1 MHPYRLSRENRLYF
15 QLVSEAWNGYAVSYF
30 CLLQP
35 IQPLVQIVHLLVFTC
50 FYGLPMMKKSLPFLI
65 VASVFFVLIFLL
77 EHINGRFWLNDFKV
91 YYEASTALLQ
101 GKSAYGVHFGLD
113 TGFYKYSPFILLLFT
128 VYCVFSFAVASVIH
142 FVLISLAA
150 VLTILLL
157 QYLVLTYYSSDPEP
171 MTKRRH
177 NTILIL
183 ALLSISNHLVRELHL
198 GNVNMLLLGL
208 VTLTLFLV
216 SSDKPLWAGMVLA
229 LAILVKPYCLIL
241 LLPIFLYKKS
251 CVLYST
257 IASLVLLTVI
267 TILPLGWNS
276 FVTLHMQWFAAMQ
289 AHSEYL
295 SSSDTLAAQL
305 KHYLIPQ
312 ASGWLQ
318 PAVLLVTVICYLGFF
333 TAFRIFGRKVVRG
346 SQAENSHFT
355 MGYFIL
361 FALIP
366 NLLITDSEHFLF
378 TLPLIVI
385 LMHALWK
392 EGNLLLSAVF
402 VILLFLYGCNS
413 SDLIGNKLSDVFE
426 KAGVLGFS
434 NMGLVALSLFMFV
447 KKSGVQAK
455 AIPGLND
462 KTALVC

>member
-1 MHPYRLSRENRLYF
+1 
-15 QLVSEAWNGYAVSYF
+15 
-30 CLLQP
+30 
-35 IQPLVQIVHLLVFTC
+35 
-50 FYGLPMMKKSLPFLI
+50 
-65 VASVFFVLIFLL
+65 
-77 EHINGRFWLNDFKV
+77 
-91 YYEASTALLQ
+91 
-101 GKSAYGVHFGLD
+101 
-113 TGFYKYSPFILLLFT
+113 
-128 VYCVFSFAVASVIH
+128 
-142 FVLISLAA
+142 
-150 VLTILLL
+150 
-157 QYLVLTYYSSDPEP
+157 
-171 MTKRRH
+171 
-177 NTILIL
+177 
-183 ALLSISNHLVRELHL
+183 
-198 GNVNMLLLGL
+198 
-208 VTLTLFLV
+208 
-216 SSDKPLWAGMVLA
+216 
-229 LAILVKPYCLIL
+229 
-241 LLPIFLYKKS
+241 
-251 CVLYST
+251 
-257 IASLVLLTVI
+257 
-267 TILPLGWNS
+267 
-276 FVTLHMQWFAAMQ
+276 
-289 AHSEYL
+289 
-295 SSSDTLAAQL
+295 
-305 KHYLIPQ
+305 
-312 ASGWLQ
+312 
-318 PAVLLVTVICYLGFF
+318 
-333 TAFRIFGRKVVRG
+333 VRG